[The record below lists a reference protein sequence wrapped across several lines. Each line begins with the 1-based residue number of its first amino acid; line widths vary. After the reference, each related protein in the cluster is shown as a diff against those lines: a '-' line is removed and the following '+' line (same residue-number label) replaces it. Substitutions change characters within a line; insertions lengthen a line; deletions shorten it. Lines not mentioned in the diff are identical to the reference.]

1 MIFENGMSYLE
12 ELIVF
17 SNDIDYSENAWLY
30 TLLVLLAY
38 AKRALGGAHL
48 VDFLFCP
55 SSCEQISPQPG
66 KAATKQTRFVCLAA
80 AFCVNGKVISSER
93 I

>member
-38 AKRALGGAHL
+38 AKRALGGMRRTIL
-48 VDFLFCP
+48 GFNLLTSCIDKCFQNLFA
-55 SSCEQISPQPG
+55 ISRYRG
-66 KAATKQTRFVCLAA
+66 KKILAKA
-80 AFCVNGKVISSER
+80 VLNP
-93 I
+93 

>member
-38 AKRALGGAHL
+38 AKRALGGCA
-48 VDFLFCP
+48 
-55 SSCEQISPQPG
+55 EQFWVLIFSPA
-66 KAATKQTRFVCLAA
+66 AATSVFRTFSLFLDIAGKRFWQKQ
-80 AFCVNGKVISSER
+80 S
-93 I
+93 